1 MGKFCTHGRALRSDQ
16 GVFAA
21 GARAMCIAV
30 GTGEDAKSRGRGVRD
45 RRLRERAVSLAFN
58 IATLA
63 VPQSEAI
70 KPLDAGNSGAH
81 RESVKEKSPLAG
93 CRCCHYK
100 AKPGDKKLKKTACQT
115 VWLQDNKSQTV

>member
-1 MGKFCTHGRALRSDQ
+1 MRRAE
-16 GVFAA
+16 G
-21 GARAMCIAV
+21 G
-30 GTGEDAKSRGRGVRD
+30 GVRD
-45 RRLRERAVSLAFN
+45 RRLRERAVSFAFN
-58 IATLA
+58 IATRA

>member
-45 RRLRERAVSLAFN
+45 RRLRERAVSFAFN

-70 KPLDAGNSGAH
+70 KRLDAGHSGAH
-81 RESVKEKSPLAG
+81 PRKCEREEPTRRLPLL
-93 CRCCHYK
+93 
-100 AKPGDKKLKKTACQT
+100 PL
-115 VWLQDNKSQTV
+115 

>member
-1 MGKFCTHGRALRSDQ
+1 MRRAE
-16 GVFAA
+16 G
-21 GARAMCIAV
+21 G
-30 GTGEDAKSRGRGVRD
+30 GVRD
-45 RRLRERAVSLAFN
+45 RRLRERAVSFAFN

-81 RESVKEKSPLAG
+81 RESVKEKSPLAD